1 MTTGRT
7 AVFPATFDPVTN
19 GHVDIAER
27 AAAVFERLVV
37 GVYAHPDSQIKE
49 TLFTLDE
56 RVTLVAAAMEHIGA
70 VEVRPYQGLT
80 VDLAQSEGAQAIV
93 RGLRVADD
101 FEFERQMAMMN
112 RHLAPEVDSLLLISD
127 PANAF
132 VSASLVRQVAGMG
145 GDVSRLVPSV
155 VAEALAGKRAAQPHD
170 GAGPGAAP
178 SGTTDLQGGTS
189 STSTT

>member
-1 MTTGRT
+1 MAERT

-27 AAAVFERLVV
+27 AARVFDSLVM
-37 GVYAHPDSQIKE
+37 GVFAHADDAIKD
-49 TLFTLDE
+49 TMFSVDE
-56 RVTLVAAAMEHIGA
+56 RVELVRAAVAHLPN
-70 VEVRPYQGLT
+70 VRVRPYHGLT
-80 VDLAQSEGAQAIV
+80 VDLARAEGARAIV

-132 VSASLVRQVAGMG
+132 VSASLVRQVARMG

-155 VAEALAGKRAAQPHD
+155 VAAALAGKRASTT
-170 GAGPGAAP
+170 AGP
-178 SGTTDLQGGTS
+178 
-189 STSTT
+189 

>member
-1 MTTGRT
+1 VTRT

-27 AAAVFERLVV
+27 AARVFDRLVV
-37 GVYAHPDSQIKE
+37 AVYAHADSDGDIKD
-49 TLFTLDE
+49 TLFTAEE
-56 RVTLVAAAMEHIGA
+56 RVGLVEAAVAHLPN
-70 VEVRPYQGLT
+70 VTVRPYHGLT
-80 VDLAQSEGAQAIV
+80 VDLARAEGAEAIV

-132 VSASLVRQVAGMG
+132 VSASLVRQVARMG
-145 GDVSRLVPSV
+145 GDVSRLVPPA
-155 VAEALAGKRAAQPHD
+155 VAAALVGKRASLAR
-170 GAGPGAAP
+170 GE
-178 SGTTDLQGGTS
+178 
-189 STSTT
+189 